1 LPAFGA
7 EPEPEPAPAPAPGK
21 VEIQVQGGGQIRIQ
35 VAPQAAPEAGPAA
48 ARDAKPGYLGV
59 QLDQTPAG
67 QLQDGDPPA
76 KERGKNHEGVGIVS
90 VMEDGPAAKAG
101 MKDGDRVLTFE
112 GKEAKDFNQL
122 REMVRAAKAGTA
134 VKLTI
139 RRGGKE

>member
-1 LPAFGA
+1 SLAHRGAGLARLPLLRSGKFAAVLKAEASAVSRTKLALEAGPKENHLIARHPRAMKVILLLLSLLMPLPAFGA

-67 QLQDGDPPA
+67 QLQ
-76 KERGKNHEGVGIVS
+76 
-90 VMEDGPAAKAG
+90 
-101 MKDGDRVLTFE
+101 
-112 GKEAKDFNQL
+112 
-122 REMVRAAKAGTA
+122 
-134 VKLTI
+134 
-139 RRGGKE
+139 